1 MFWRTSANDCFYSHW
16 ELDRKKILK
25 KITHTAWKVSV
36 SVFWSVFYRIRN
48 KYGEI
53 SSISPYSVPLL
64 VQSECGKIRTRKTS
78 NTELFAQCQVY
89 TGSYGQ
95 THTVKVVIN
104 EKEQLRQII
113 LKTPVIPKMDWK
125 SVLKME
131 IVLKT
136 FWFHELQ
143 CD

>member
-1 MFWRTSANDCFYSHW
+1 MLENTDQ
-16 ELDRKKILK
+16 K
-25 KITHTAWKVSV
+25 
-36 SVFWSVFYRIRN
+36 
-48 KYGEI
+48 
-53 SSISPYSVPLL
+53 
-64 VQSECGKIRTRKTS
+64 
-78 NTELFAQCQVY
+78 NTELFTQYQVY